1 MSQAMFQ
8 TAAGQLRL
16 STPLMRT
23 NQLVQ
28 SRSFAAGAHG
38 HESSKVDFWKEPAN
52 PANWKEEQFVLL
64 SLAGWGLLI
73 YGGYKAATGG
83 GKKKSDPA
91 SLTATSTPTA
101 TPNPPPG
108 KHSENAPLA
117 SAKH

>member
-1 MSQAMFQ
+1 MSQVLFQ
-8 TAAGQLRL
+8 TAARQLRL
-16 STPLMRT
+16 STPLMKT
-23 NQLVQ
+23 NHLVPT
-28 SRSFAAGAHG
+28 RSFAAGAHG
-38 HESSKVDFWKEPAN
+38 HESSKADFWKEPTN
-52 PANWKEEQFVLL
+52 PGNWKEEQFVLL

-91 SLTATSTPTA
+91 ALTATSTPTA